1 VGIYLGLGSNIGDG
15 EMHFRFAIDAL
26 REKEFTVWK
35 CASLY
40 STQPRDVED
49 QPWFLNTVIEVR
61 TLLEPEAVMQACL
74 DIERNAGRVRDVAK
88 GPRPLDIDILLYRD
102 RIVELP
108 NLTIPHPRFRQRRF
122 VLIPLA
128 EIAPNAS
135 DPVSGLTMIQLLD
148 LCLDEGVVRLSGAG
162 LL

>member
-1 VGIYLGLGSNIGDG
+1 MGIYLGLGSNIGDG
-15 EMHFRFAIDAL
+15 EGHFRFAIHSL
-26 REKEFTVWK
+26 RDRGIAVWK

-49 QPWFLNTVIEVR
+49 QPWFLNTVLEVR
-61 TLLEPEAVMQACL
+61 TLLEPELVMEECL

-122 VLIPLA
+122 VMVPLA
-128 EIAPNAS
+128 EVAPNAA

-148 LCLDEGVVRLSGAG
+148 LCVDEGIVHRFGEK